1 MPDTKRREFI
11 ALVGG
16 GGLLLA
22 VKVKRARGQQ
32 SAMPVIGFMSARSPE
47 DSVHLL
53 EAFRRGLEERGFVE
67 GRNVVIEYRW
77 ARGDYDRL
85 PDMAAGLVSRR
96 VNVLTAVGGD
106 PSPRA
111 AKRATA
117 SIPIVFGMG
126 GDPVKDGLVE
136 SFNRP
141 GGNVTGMTLM
151 TTLMEPKRFGLLR
164 DLVPDARLVGVLVN
178 PNFAPSARQL
188 QQIEEAAGRIGQR
201 LVVAQAS
208 TDAELDAGFAA
219 LVKRRADALLVA
231 ADPYFDT
238 RRDRIVGFARRER
251 LPAIYQFREYVLAGG
266 LLSYGISITDAYRQF
281 GVYTATILNG
291 AKPADL
297 PVLQPT
303 KFETV
308 INLTTAKALVIKISD
323 NLLWL
328 ADETIE

>member
-1 MPDTKRREFI
+1 M
-11 ALVGG
+11 
-16 GGLLLA
+16 A
-22 VKVKRARGQQ
+22 V
-32 SAMPVIGFMSARSPE
+32 
-47 DSVHLL
+47 D
-53 EAFRRGLEERGFVE
+53 
-67 GRNVVIEYRW
+67 
-77 ARGDYDRL
+77 
-85 PDMAAGLVSRR
+85 LVSRR

-151 TTLMEPKRFGLLR
+151 TNLMEPKRFGLLR

-208 TDAELDAGFAA
+208 TDAELDAGFVA

-303 KFETV
+303 KFELV
-308 INLTTAKALVIKISD
+308 INLKTAKDVGVKISD
-323 NLLWL
+323 NLLSL
-328 ADETIE
+328 ADEVIE

>member
-1 MPDTKRREFI
+1 VKRRDFI
-11 ALVGG
+11 TLVGG
-16 GGLLLA
+16 AAAWPLA
-22 VKVKRARGQQ
+22 ARAQQ
-32 SAMPVIGFMSARSPE
+32 PAMPVIGFMSARAPE

-53 EAFRRGLEERGFVE
+53 EAFHRGLKEGGFVE
-67 GRNVVIEYRW
+67 GQNVAIEYRW

-85 PDMAAGLVSRR
+85 PGMAADLVNRR

-111 AKRATA
+111 AKRAT
-117 SIPIVFGMG
+117 STLPIVFGMG

-151 TTLMEPKRFGLLR
+151 TNLMEPKRLGLLR
-164 DLVPDARLVGVLVN
+164 DLVPEARLVGVLLN
-178 PNFAPSARQL
+178 PNFAPTARQL
-188 QQIEEAAGRIGQR
+188 EQIEEAARSIGQR
-201 LVVAQAS
+201 LVVAKAS
-208 TDAELDAGFAA
+208 TDAELDAGFA
-219 LVKRRADALLVA
+219 VVVQERADALLVA

-238 RRDRIVGFARRER
+238 RRDKIVGFAQQQR

-281 GVYTATILNG
+281 GGYTAAILKG

-303 KFETV
+303 KFELV
-308 INLTTAKALVIKISD
+308 INLRTAKAVGVKISD
-323 NLLWL
+323 NLLSL
-328 ADETIE
+328 ADEVIE